1 MTSNKVCPQAVSS
14 ISLRQALGDRLPTNS
29 ADQAIQ
35 RKLLFS
41 LKGAIK
47 AKAERRKTVNAK
59 ETVSARMEGEVTFGV
74 LPSEIAIHVLSF
86 LPLQDILTGENW
98 RCVESFALM
107 FFFFQNIVP
116 ISSLSCKQAMVC
128 LWCIEHDLEELL
140 SSVLGGITVG
150 TEFS

>member
-1 MTSNKVCPQAVSS
+1 M
-14 ISLRQALGDRLPTNS
+14 
-29 ADQAIQ
+29 
-35 RKLLFS
+35 
-41 LKGAIK
+41 
-47 AKAERRKTVNAK
+47 NAK
-59 ETVSARMEGEVTFGV
+59 ETVRARMEGEVTFGV